1 MARLAHVPVL
11 ADTEP
16 LQTFVSRLVAANAA
30 PSIRDFLRH
39 MNFRQD
45 HHLLHPRTL
54 DGLSAITGIDTETLA
69 SRNLHVRG
77 TIVKYG
83 DREFNGWHLNLSNPR
98 FCPRCVESEIRSGY
112 GRWEARPHVRWE
124 WLLSFNEIC
133 VKHST
138 PIFTSSFRYPN
149 SDRFDFAM
157 YLRKNKAEVEHAI
170 ATCSAASLHA
180 YDLYFAESL
189 AAGSAPSMEFLHG
202 LSYPTAQRLCI
213 LAGRTERLANLPDLR
228 FAGRVSVSRDL
239 RLSGFELLADRRK
252 LRECLSKLN
261 EDFTRRNKFSKGY
274 ALYGELQGFL
284 TEHVEVP
291 AVRPL
296 IDFVR
301 DCAMSE
307 VPIGPEDPFIGGGGT
322 RRWHTAHT
330 AMRETGIDS
339 RTLRRI
345 LEQHGV
351 LSPADRRKSDNYVMC
366 RVSHVEAA
374 VAEYHDDIDIEA
386 IARRMGLTL
395 PTVQKMIKAGL
406 LTQKPKLLK
415 KQKPKFSRKSVD
427 ELMEKLTGGL
437 EARDESADLLQLGV
451 VAHKAVCSI
460 VDILGAI
467 LQGRVSTRYLSK
479 DPSRAG
485 VDRLLV
491 DVEQTKAAFAPPS
504 LGVKCHE
511 FLRELGLTY
520 AVGKPLFYSGLFELK
535 KVTQSL
541 NGVPYCVVEHEAFAA
556 FRREYITLSEASAG
570 WMPHRNLK
578 VALESAGILPVRAI
592 GQRRNGTLY
601 RRSEIESYRAETR
614 KS

>member
-1 MARLAHVPVL
+1 MARLANVPVL

-16 LQTFVSRLVAANAA
+16 LQMFVSRLVAANAA
-30 PSIRDFLRH
+30 PSIRAFLRH

-45 HHLLHPRTL
+45 HHLMHPRTL
-54 DGLSAITGIDTETLA
+54 EGLSALTGIDAETLA

-77 TIVKYG
+77 TIVEYG
-83 DREFNGWHLNLSNPR
+83 DLEFNGWHLNLSNPR
-98 FCPRCVESEIRSGY
+98 FCPRCIESEIRSGY
-112 GRWEARPHVRWE
+112 GRWEARPHVRWD

-157 YLRKNKAEVEHAI
+157 YLRKNKAEVENAI
-170 ATCSAASLHA
+170 ATCSEAHLHA
-180 YDLYFAESL
+180 YDRHFAESL
-189 AAGSAPSMEFLHG
+189 TAGSGPSMEFLHG
-202 LSYPTAQRLCI
+202 LPYPMAQKLCI
-213 LAGRTERLANLPDLR
+213 VAGRTDRLANDPDLR

-239 RLSGFELLADRRK
+239 RLRGFELLADTRK
-252 LRECLSKLN
+252 LRECLSTVNK
-261 EDFTRRNKFSKGY
+261 DFISRNKFSKGY

-284 TEHVEVP
+284 TAHVDVP
-291 AVRPL
+291 ALRPL

-307 VPIGPEDPFIGGGGT
+307 VPIGPEDPFIGGGGI

-351 LSPADRRKSDNYVMC
+351 LSAADRRKSDNYVMC
-366 RVSHVEAA
+366 RISHVEAA
-374 VAEYHDDIDIEA
+374 VAEHHDDIDIEA
-386 IARRMGLTL
+386 ITRKMGLTL
-395 PTVQKMIKAGL
+395 PTVQKIIKAGL
-406 LTQKPKLLK
+406 LTHKPKLLK
-415 KQKPKFSRKSVD
+415 KQKPKFSRKAVD
-427 ELMEKLTGGL
+427 VLMEKLTGGL
-437 EARDESADLLQLGV
+437 EERDGSTDLVQLPV
-451 VAHKAVCSI
+451 AAHKAVCSI

-467 LQGRVSTRYLSK
+467 LQGKMPTRYLSK
-479 DPSRAG
+479 DASLVG

-491 DVEQTKAAFAPPS
+491 DVRQTKAAFAPPS

-535 KVTQSL
+535 KVIQSL
-541 NGVPYCVVEHEAFAA
+541 NGVPYHVVEHEAYAA
-556 FRREYITLSEASAG
+556 FRREYVTLSEASAG

-578 VALESAGILPVRAI
+578 VALENAGIHPVWAV
-592 GQRRNGTLY
+592 GQRRNGTIY